1 MESEALET
9 QVNMIHS
16 ESVLATK
23 DSFVVVNK
31 INKPQF
37 VRGYQYPTMMRKV
50 LATTGLGLYLET
62 KHFEI
67 IASPQQKFI
76 VSGSA
81 FKEAAEL
88 VVGEGVLTSVG
99 FEDLVAIIPFSPHMI
114 PMASIFTDSK
124 IFIAN
129 SFVLLSDY

>member
-1 MESEALET
+1 
-9 QVNMIHS
+9 MIHS

-31 INKPQF
+31 INKPQY
-37 VRGYQYPTMMRKV
+37 VRGYKYPTLMRRV
-50 LATTGLGLYLET
+50 LDGTGLGLLIET

-67 IASPQQKFI
+67 ITSVDQKFI
-76 VSGSA
+76 ISDA
-81 FKEAAEL
+81 AYKEATDLTLEDA
-88 VVGEGVLTSVG
+88 VLTAVG
-99 FEDLVAIIPFSPHMI
+99 FEQLVNIIKFSPQLL
-114 PMASIFTDSK
+114 PMSSIFTDSK